1 MNSIFGGVRM
11 GDLAEQNPARVPRRW
26 FTVAAALGVCLAVSA
41 GVGCARKQ
49 ASAPQAFPAV
59 LVKTK
64 VLEPVAVPESSE
76 YLATLKSRHS
86 AILNPQVDG
95 QVTRILVRS
104 GDRVKAGTPLMQ
116 IDPLEQQAL
125 VASQQA
131 ARSAQEANVAYARV
145 EWERSQKL
153 YASGVI
159 SKQAYD
165 QAKSTYD
172 AAEAQ
177 LQALDAQVRQQQVQ
191 LHYYR
196 VVAPTAGIVGDIP
209 VRVGD
214 RVTTST
220 LLTTIDEAGNLEL
233 YLNVPLEQS
242 GRLRMGD
249 TIDLLDSSD
258 KLLGQTRVDFISP
271 EVDNSSQSILVKATV
286 PNSQGTLRTLQY
298 VQARIIW
305 GTHEGLLMPVL
316 AVQRVGGE
324 YFAFVAE
331 KKGQSLVARQK
342 VIRVGQIVGN
352 DYEVL
357 GGLEPGERVVVEG
370 TQELADGVPVREDEQ
385 GAGGAAK
392 PTESRDPGNGK
403 SPN

>member
-1 MNSIFGGVRM
+1 MDGLS
-11 GDLAEQNPARVPRRW
+11 EQILHRGPRRGLRRL
-26 FTVAAALGVCLAVSA
+26 FTGAAALAVCFAVA
-41 GVGCARKQ
+41 GAAGCARKQ
-49 ASAPQAFPAV
+49 AQAPQAFPAI

-64 VLEPVAVPESSE
+64 ALEPVSIPESSE

-131 ARSAQEANVAYARV
+131 ARAAQKANVEYARV
-145 EWERSQKL
+145 QWERSEKL

-165 QAKSTYD
+165 EAKSTYD
-172 AAEAQ
+172 SAAAQ
-177 LQALDAQVRQQQVQ
+177 LHALDAQVRQQQVQ

-196 VVAPTAGIVGDIP
+196 VVAPTGGIVGDIP

-233 YLNVPLEQS
+233 YLNVPLEQA
-242 GRLRMGD
+242 GRLRLGE
-249 TIDLLDSSD
+249 TVDLLDASG
-258 KLLGQTRVDFISP
+258 KLLGQTRTDFISP
-271 EVDNSSQSILVKATV
+271 EVDNSSQSVLVKAPV
-286 PNSQGTLRTLQY
+286 PNSRGTLRTLQF
-298 VQARIIW
+298 VRARIIW
-305 GTHEGLLMPVL
+305 GTHEGLLIPVL
-316 AVQRVGGE
+316 AVSRVGGQ
-324 YFAFVAE
+324 YFAFAVE
-331 KKGQSLVARQK
+331 KKGASLVARQK
-342 VIRVGQIVGN
+342 EIRVGQIVGN
-352 DYEVL
+352 QYEVL
-357 GGLEPGERVVVEG
+357 SGLAPGERVVIEG
-370 TQELADGVPVREDEQ
+370 TQELADGVPVREAEQ
-385 GAGGAAK
+385 SPSGAANPAESRGPGAGG
-392 PTESRDPGNGK
+392 SGK
-403 SPN
+403 TSN

>member
-1 MNSIFGGVRM
+1 MDGFS
-11 GDLAEQNPARVPRRW
+11 DQNRHGSLLRGPTLS
-26 FTVAAALGVCLAVSA
+26 FTSVAALAVCFALA
-41 GVGCARKQ
+41 GAAGCARKQ
-49 ASAPQAFPAV
+49 AAAPQAFPAV

-64 VLEPVAVPESSE
+64 VLQPVAIPESSE

-95 QVTRILVRS
+95 QVTRIMVRS

-125 VASQQA
+125 VASQEA
-131 ARSAQEANVAYARV
+131 ARAAQKANVEYARV
-145 EWERSQKL
+145 EWERSEKL

-172 AAEAQ
+172 SAEAQ
-177 LQALDAQVRQQQVQ
+177 LQALEAQVRQQQVQ
-191 LHYYR
+191 LHYYS

-233 YLNVPLEQS
+233 YLNVPLEQA
-242 GRLRMGD
+242 GRLRMGG
-249 TIDLLDSSD
+249 TIDLLDSSG

-271 EVDNSSQSILVKATV
+271 EVDNSSQSVLVKATV
-286 PNSQGTLRTLQY
+286 PNPRGTLRTLQF
-298 VQARIIW
+298 VQARVIW
-305 GTHEGLLMPVL
+305 GTHEGLLIPVL
-316 AVQRVGGE
+316 AVSRVGGQ
-324 YFAFVAE
+324 YFAFVVE
-331 KKGQSLVARQK
+331 KKGESLAARQR

-352 DYEVL
+352 EYEVL
-357 GGLEPGERVVVEG
+357 SGLEPGNRVVIEG
-370 TQELADGVPVREDEQ
+370 TQELADGVPVRETEQSPSGAANPAESQ
-385 GAGGAAK
+385 GAGG
-392 PTESRDPGNGK
+392 SGGK
-403 SPN
+403 TSN